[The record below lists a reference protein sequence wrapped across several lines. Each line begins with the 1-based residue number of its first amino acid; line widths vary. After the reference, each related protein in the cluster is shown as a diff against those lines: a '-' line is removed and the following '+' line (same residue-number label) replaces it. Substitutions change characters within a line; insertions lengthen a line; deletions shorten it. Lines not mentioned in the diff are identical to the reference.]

1 MKGTT
6 KDAGDEGEE
15 EAMSGL
21 AGEGERRGK
30 SGEKGMDKVVR
41 SLHWKNK
48 NLAGF
53 SQRSQQ
59 GKEMPCQSSVCDSA
73 EEPMIEA
80 EL

>member
-6 KDAGDEGEE
+6 KDAEDEGEE

-53 SQRSQQ
+53 
-59 GKEMPCQSSVCDSA
+59 
-73 EEPMIEA
+73 I
-80 EL
+80 